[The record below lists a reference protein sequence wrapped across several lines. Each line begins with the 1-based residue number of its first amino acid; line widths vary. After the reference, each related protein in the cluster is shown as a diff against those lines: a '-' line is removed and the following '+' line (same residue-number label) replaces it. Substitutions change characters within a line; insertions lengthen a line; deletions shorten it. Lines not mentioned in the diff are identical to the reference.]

1 MAFYRLSFTGSNIL
15 SKTRYAYT
23 TGTVGAAL
31 QTMNYTYGDSN
42 WKDKLTKYNNQTI
55 SYDNSGNPINYRDN
69 WTFTWQK
76 GRQLAGA
83 SDGTDTITYG
93 YNPDG

>member
-1 MAFYRLSFTGSNIL
+1 MTG
-15 SKTRYAYT
+15 A
-23 TGTVGAAL
+23 GTSRKRRSTPIRPAIPFQGPESTVKI
-31 QTMNYTYGDSN
+31 YTYGDSN
-42 WKDKLTKYNNQTI
+42 WKDKLTKYNNQAIT
-55 SYDNSGNPINYRDN
+55 YDNSGNPINYRDN

-76 GRQLAGA
+76 GIQLAGA